1 MPGKIPPFK
10 TPRCVTVVEKE
21 KDKQLQTTR
30 HGKDNSAWGKTME
43 KKLAAIE
50 RRAAG
55 TRKTQLQPETEE
67 KDSDSEEETQFGVV
81 WEKVHS
87 TSTDHRRR

>member
-1 MPGKIPPFK
+1 M
-10 TPRCVTVVEKE
+10 EKE
-21 KDKQLQTTR
+21 LT
-30 HGKDNSAWGKTME
+30 
-43 KKLAAIE
+43 AIE

-67 KDSDSEEETQFGVV
+67 KDSDSEEKTQFGVV